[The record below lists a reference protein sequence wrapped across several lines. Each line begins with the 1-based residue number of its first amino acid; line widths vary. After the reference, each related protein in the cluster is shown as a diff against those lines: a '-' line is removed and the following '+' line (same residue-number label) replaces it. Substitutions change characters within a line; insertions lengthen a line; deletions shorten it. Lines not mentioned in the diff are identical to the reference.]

1 MPVKALFGALAFT
14 IFPMLLGAVPGVEAR
29 PEPSAWRFAHADA
42 QILAGADLLRL
53 GQHPLGEKLRQQFL
67 AAMGPELS
75 RHVQRLLVSTA
86 FGGDGI
92 ADSVLVLSGPLDAG
106 RIKQMADR
114 GHAMIK
120 AYKGVEVI
128 LPPSGSPHE
137 VHFAIVDAETALLG
151 TRSAVTAAIDR
162 SKTSTGALGRRT
174 SLFGRALELAAEAE
188 VWVLTDDLPA
198 GFAPTAWDGVSGT
211 QSAGL
216 ELALKVG
223 ANVGLAVGFR
233 IEEAAV
239 LDAAIKAIETERFGK
254 RSGVYALAPWLPRL
268 AADRQSTGLVLSAQ
282 LNQTEVLEEFPALAA
297 LLGLPIQPFAPKPVL
312 DHLKVATLRR
322 IPAEPLPIAV
332 KPPPPLRV
340 RIEGLDTG
348 TLEIPYES
356 KP

>member
-1 MPVKALFGALAFT
+1 MKSLLVALAYP
-14 IFPMLLGAVPGVEAR
+14 IFPMLLGAAPGFEAR

-42 QILAGADLLRL
+42 QILAGADLFRL
-53 GQHPLGEKLRQQFL
+53 GQNSLGEKLRQQFL
-67 AAMGPELS
+67 AAMGPELT

-86 FGGDGI
+86 FGVDGS

-114 GHAMIK
+114 GHALIK
-120 AYKGVEVI
+120 AYKGIEVI
-128 LPPSGSPHE
+128 LPPSGSPGE
-137 VHFAIVDAETALLG
+137 VHFAIVDAQTALLG

-162 SKTSTGALGRRT
+162 SKAPAGALGRRS
-174 SLFGRALELAAEAE
+174 SLFGRALELATEAE

-216 ELALKVG
+216 ELVLKVG
-223 ANVGLAVGFR
+223 ANAGLAVGFH
-233 IEEAAV
+233 IEEAPV
-239 LDAAIKAIETERFGK
+239 LDEAIRAIETERFGT
-254 RSGVYALAPWLPRL
+254 RSGVYALSPWLPRL
-268 AADRQSTGLVLSAQ
+268 ATVRQSNGLVLSGQ
-282 LNQTEVLEEFPALAA
+282 LSQIEVLEEFPALAA
-297 LLGLPIQPFAPKPVL
+297 VLGLPIKPSAPKPAL
-312 DHLKVATLRR
+312 ELTEVATLRR
-322 IPAEPLPIAV
+322 KPAEPLPIAP

-348 TLEIPYES
+348 TLEIPYQS